1 MAADCAQGRCDVHR
15 TAPAR
20 WGAGAE
26 GVAGR
31 HDGGDA
37 ESGFGAD
44 IGAGVALSDSARGLN
59 AELRARGL
67 LTHEADGLS
76 EWGLSG
82 TVAFDPTPETERGLR
97 LSLTQTMGGPASGGA
112 EVLLERTTLA
122 GLGADDGGHS
132 GRRLDVQLGYG
143 FAVIDERYTAT
154 PELGLGW
161 RLAERV
167 SAGLAFELGPEG
179 TRREFTEG
187 DGGAEHGLVASAGW
201 R

>member
-1 MAADCAQGRCDVHR
+1 M
-15 TAPAR
+15 
-20 WGAGAE
+20 
-26 GVAGR
+26 
-31 HDGGDA
+31 
-37 ESGFGAD
+37 S
-44 IGAGVALSDSARGLN
+44 

-82 TVAFDPTPETERGLR
+82 TLAFDPTPETERGLR
-97 LSLTQTMGGPASGGA
+97 LSLTQTMGWQASGGA
-112 EVLLERTTLA
+112 EALLERATLA

-143 FAVIDERYTAT
+143 FAVFDERYTAT
-154 PELGLGW
+154 PELGLSDAERELGHGW

-201 R
+201 RLVTRSAESFEVRVEVELRDAATGDAGPEHRVGLTLGASW